1 MHFSDTIP
9 VGVQFYINFFFRL
22 MHEEF
27 RDLLQTPTIV
37 RKSVSMT
44 RGEHHINLDQTSH
57 TPHSI
62 LKV

>member
-1 MHFSDTIP
+1 
-9 VGVQFYINFFFRL
+9 

-37 RKSVSMT
+37 RKSVSMS